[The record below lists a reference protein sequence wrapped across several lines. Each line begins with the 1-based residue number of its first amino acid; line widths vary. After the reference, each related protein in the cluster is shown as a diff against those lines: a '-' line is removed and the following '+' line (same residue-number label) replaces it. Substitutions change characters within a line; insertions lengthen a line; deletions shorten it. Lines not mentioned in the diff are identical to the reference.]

1 MRLKISG
8 KEAKETIFWFN
19 LLIVDKK
26 EKIENLKKEAGELRK
41 IFSAIINKLK

>member
-1 MRLKISG
+1 MRLKISR

-19 LLIVDKK
+19 LLIVDNK
-26 EKIENLKKEAGELRK
+26 EKIESLKKEAGELRK